1 MLLALAY
8 QLSGIDI
15 LDPGRSYIAP
25 EQNIIAFRCHHM
37 SPALDGYLAAA
48 FDGELRRFAG
58 IGIFSEIPLV
68 CLDLDGV
75 LARVS
80 DEDLHLI

>member
-25 EQNIIAFRCHHM
+25 EQNIIALCGHYM
-37 SPALDGYLAAA
+37 SPALDRYLAAA

-58 IGIFSEIPLV
+58 IGIFSEIP
-68 CLDLDGV
+68 GV
-75 LARVS
+75 SFYLYWILFCIG
-80 DEDLHLI
+80 D